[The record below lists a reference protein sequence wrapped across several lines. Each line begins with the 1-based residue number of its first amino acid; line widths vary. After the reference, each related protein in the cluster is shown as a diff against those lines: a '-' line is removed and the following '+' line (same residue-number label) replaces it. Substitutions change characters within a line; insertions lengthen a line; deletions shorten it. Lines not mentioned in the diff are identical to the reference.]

1 LKQPSS
7 ANILSVKST
16 KLRKGT
22 VPRTIASAVV
32 ACITPERCGLEN
44 LLSALVSK
52 ASGGGPSYK
61 IMPRAKKV
69 APSTKKRII
78 LSMGALVAV
87 SSEGTQESSPHDR
100 APEILSKA
108 GPRSQSPEPQDRSPM
123 TSGPRSI
130 PKVCLPIAM
139 SVGAAGASTGYLRSL
154 KVVCIC
160 VKKRLLILGC
170 CLF

>member
-1 LKQPSS
+1 MPCNASYARFIFGKFFTNTIILYALLFAQKLYSCKKWVLQAHTSGGLKQPSS

-32 ACITPERCGLEN
+32 ACITPKRCGLEN

-78 LSMGALVAV
+78 LSIGALVAV

-100 APEILSKA
+100 APEILSKG
-108 GPRSQSPEPQDRSPM
+108 GPRS
-123 TSGPRSI
+123 
-130 PKVCLPIAM
+130 
-139 SVGAAGASTGYLRSL
+139 
-154 KVVCIC
+154 
-160 VKKRLLILGC
+160 
-170 CLF
+170 